1 MARLE
6 REAREREEQRR
17 QEERKEIQRRAAR
30 EKLDQLMATPVGA
43 RVFEGMDEAVSLKCF
58 VNYFGWILW
67 DNITNS
73 LLSYLRN
80 FIEFLNLDC
89 FLKDIKN

>member
-17 QEERKEIQRRAAR
+17 MEERREIQRRAAR

-43 RVFEGMDEAVSLKCF
+43 RVFEGMDEAVSVQFHLQ
-58 VNYFGWILW
+58 Y
-67 DNITNS
+67 TT
-73 LLSYLRN
+73 
-80 FIEFLNLDC
+80 
-89 FLKDIKN
+89 